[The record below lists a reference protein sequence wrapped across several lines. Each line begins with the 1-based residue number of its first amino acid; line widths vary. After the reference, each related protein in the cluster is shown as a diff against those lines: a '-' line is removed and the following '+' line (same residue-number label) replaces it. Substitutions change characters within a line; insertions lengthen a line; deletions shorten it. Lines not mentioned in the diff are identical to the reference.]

1 MTAICAEEEVPSEWT
16 SYTGKNYAYFE
27 GDEDREVA
35 PGRGAA

>member
-27 GDEDREVA
+27 GGEDREVA
-35 PGRGAA
+35 RGRGPA